1 MAPGGPPFNG
11 DVAVARGKI
20 VELGRTVEREAH
32 ELAAAVR
39 AG

>member
-1 MAPGGPPFNG
+1 MKEAGPIPEHE
-11 DVAVARGKI
+11 A
-20 VELGRTVEREAH
+20 RTVEREAH